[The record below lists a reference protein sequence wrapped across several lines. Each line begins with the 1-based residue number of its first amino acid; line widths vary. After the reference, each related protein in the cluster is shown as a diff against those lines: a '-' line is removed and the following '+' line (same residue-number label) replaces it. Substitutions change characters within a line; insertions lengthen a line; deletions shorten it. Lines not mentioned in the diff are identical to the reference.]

1 MTISTEEWNAVRA
14 QVEDFYYVQK
24 LSMARVVEMMKARG
38 FEASAASYFRQLKIW
53 DPNRTKQS
61 KYYEDEDLVEL
72 VRVFWHRNYTPLG
85 MLRIL
90 QEEFGYPDLT
100 IRALKELRRRHKI
113 LARYGKDEQA
123 KEQAL
128 GEAEE
133 FVLKTL
139 HHTVNHKLD
148 FFYLRRASL
157 RDAAD
162 TAYETMNRMGWCV
175 KAFSPMCTLCEA
187 ITACWLHLTTFVFGA
202 LPDPAR
208 LQVPLP
214 ASEVPHM
221 NLLITPVFTSLKTF
235 LFSRNELFSAI
246 FPGPCSNLIG
256 PFLLSYHCNNVY
268 YSIHSTTRSS
278 SILILQC
285 SAPIALHLCTPSL

>member
-1 MTISTEEWNAVRA
+1 
-14 QVEDFYYVQK
+14 
-24 LSMARVVEMMKARG
+24 MA
-38 FEASAASYFRQLKIW
+38 Y
-53 DPNRTKQS
+53 PNRSASSS
-61 KYYEDEDLVEL
+61 KSGILTARNSPDITRTRISSNWFVCSGTETIPYYECYASFE
-72 VRVFWHRNYTPLG
+72 RNLG
-85 MLRIL
+85 TLIS
-90 QEEFGYPDLT
+90 QY
-100 IRALKELRRRHKI
+100 RHSKS
-113 LARYGKDEQA
+113 YGEAQNTGSDTQA

-148 FFYLRRASL
+148 FFYQRRASL

-187 ITACWLHLTTFVFGA
+187 ITACWLHLTTFAFGA
-202 LPDPAR
+202 LPDRAR

-235 LFSRNELFSAI
+235 LFSQNELFSTI
-246 FPGPCSNLIG
+246 FPD
-256 PFLLSYHCNNVY
+256 H
-268 YSIHSTTRSS
+268 
-278 SILILQC
+278 
-285 SAPIALHLCTPSL
+285 API